1 MKKSTLIVVALALA
15 LGAFVYFYDSKHSVA
30 PPSPEASWKSA
41 FSVKAAEITGLT
53 LKRKIGNA
61 VFAKQGNAWLITQ
74 PVSTRAD
81 QTVISGIVN
90 DLSSAKVQRSFAPP
104 PGGNLSNYGL
114 DQPAVIIEF
123 QSKAGARHTLRLGD
137 KDFSGNAVYALI
149 DASKNV
155 DLLPVSLLDE
165 TAQPISQL
173 RDRSLLDLNGAEITG
188 ITLDDPNGT
197 IAVAKNGSA
206 WQITKPKQVPADS
219 AAVDA
224 LASSLSTNRF
234 TAVASET
241 PDNLA
246 KYGLVHPDVTVDVT
260 TKGGQKFHLLI
271 GKKTGDEYYARDAAR
286 PMVFQVSSAVH
297 DAFDKK
303 FFDLRD
309 KSILHFD
316 PANLATVQIHNAN
329 GTIECS
335 QGKVGNWTIVT
346 PAADKGKGIQSWKL
360 LDPIQDA
367 SAKQIYDMPSAA
379 ILAHLSKP
387 AIEVTLTDK
396 SGKKTTVSISAA
408 AGDSVY
414 VRTSAGPQVY
424 ALDAKILKDLGFKV
438 ADLLM

>member
-30 PPSPEASWKSA
+30 PPLPEASWKPA
-41 FSVKAAEITGLT
+41 FSVKADDIIGLT
-53 LKRKIGNA
+53 LERKIGNA

-90 DLSSAKVQRSFAPP
+90 DLSSAKIQRSFAPP

-114 DQPAVIIEF
+114 DEPAVTIEF
-123 QSKAGARHTLRLGD
+123 QSKAGAQHKLRLGD
-137 KDFSGNAVYALI
+137 KDFSGDAVYALV

-165 TAQPISQL
+165 TAQSISQL

-188 ITLDDPNGT
+188 ITLDDPSGT
-197 IAVAKNGSA
+197 TAVAKNGST
-206 WQITKPKQVPADS
+206 WQITKPEQVPADS

-224 LASSLSTNRF
+224 LASSLSTNQF
-234 TAVASET
+234 TDVVSET

-246 KYGLVHPDVTVDVT
+246 KYGLIHPAVIVDVT
-260 TKGGQKFHLLI
+260 TKRGKQFHLLI

-309 KSILHFD
+309 KSILNFD
-316 PANLATVQIHNAN
+316 PANLATVEIHNAN

-335 QGKVGNWTIVT
+335 QGQVGNWTIVT
-346 PAADKGKGIQSWKL
+346 PAADKGKSIQSWKL

-367 SAKQIYDMPSAA
+367 RAKQIYDSPSAA

-387 AIEVTLTDK
+387 AVEVTLTDK
-396 SGKKTTVSISAA
+396 SGKKITVSISAA
-408 AGDSVY
+408 AGDSAY
-414 VRTSAGPQVY
+414 VRTSTRPQVY
-424 ALDAKILKDLGFKV
+424 AVDAKILKDLGFKV